1 MALRWGDI
9 HFGASASDTNRY
21 ILVQR
26 NYVYG
31 RFTTTKSKKAR
42 RVDMSKQLRAALL
55 RLRDKRLDEARVAGR
70 ASIADD
76 LVFPSSTGSVLDP
89 NNLYD
94 RYFLPVLR
102 KAGLRRIRF
111 HDLRHTFGSLLIQQG
126 ASLAYVKEQMGH
138 SSIQVTVDIYGHLIP
153 GANVAC
159 IDRLEAETSP
169 QQSATRA
176 QPAPAEPKPEWM
188 QVLEEIGGGGAT
200 RTPDLGIMRPSL

>member
-1 MALRWGDI
+1 VALRWGDI

-89 NNLYD
+89 NNL
-94 RYFLPVLR
+94 
-102 KAGLRRIRF
+102 
-111 HDLRHTFGSLLIQQG
+111 
-126 ASLAYVKEQMGH
+126 
-138 SSIQVTVDIYGHLIP
+138 
-153 GANVAC
+153 
-159 IDRLEAETSP
+159 
-169 QQSATRA
+169 
-176 QPAPAEPKPEWM
+176 
-188 QVLEEIGGGGAT
+188 
-200 RTPDLGIMRPSL
+200 